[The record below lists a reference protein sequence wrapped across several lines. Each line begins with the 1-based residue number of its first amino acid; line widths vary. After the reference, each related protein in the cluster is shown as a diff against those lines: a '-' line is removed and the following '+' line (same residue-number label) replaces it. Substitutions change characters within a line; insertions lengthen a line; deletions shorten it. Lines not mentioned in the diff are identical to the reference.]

1 MSEKEHAFAGPSSP
15 PIPVQGFD
23 AAGIHCGIK
32 PTGALDLALI
42 ASPTACRSAA
52 VFTRNA
58 FPAAAVL
65 YDQDLLQINPKGT
78 HGVVINSGNANACTG
93 PEGNANA
100 RRMAEA
106 AEKSLGSTDSTA
118 FVMSTGV
125 IGVQLPIGVIEA
137 GIPEVAVKL
146 RPDGW
151 QEAAEAIMTTDVFP
165 KWASRQAEIGGQ
177 TVTITGISK
186 GAGMIHPNM
195 ATMLST
201 LVTDAAIAQPL
212 LQRALTTAVNQSY
225 NRISVD
231 GDSSTNDTVLVLAN
245 GAVGHAE
252 IVEEDADYDAFVDAL
267 TAASMELAKLIVR
280 NGEGVTKFVTI
291 QVEGA
296 VSDGEAHTIANSIAK
311 SPLVKTA
318 FFGHDANW
326 GRILCAVG
334 YSGATVDPVKAHLFI
349 AAGQPDAGNA
359 ELQLVNAGTPTAYE
373 EADASAIFAESEI
386 SVRVSLGLGTGAAT
400 VWTCDLSYDYV
411 SINAEYRT

>member
-23 AAGIHCGIK
+23 TAGIHCGIK

-42 ASPTACRSAA
+42 ASPAPCKAAA
-52 VFTRNA
+52 VFTQNA
-58 FPAAAVL
+58 FPAAPVL
-65 YDQDLLQINPKGT
+65 YDRDLLRMNPEGT
-78 HGVVINSGNANACTG
+78 HGVVVNSGNANACTSA
-93 PEGNANA
+93 EGNANA

-106 AEKSLGSTDSTA
+106 AEKSLGSTDNTA

-125 IGVQLPIGVIEA
+125 IGVQLPIGAVEA
-137 GIPEVAVKL
+137 GIPEVAAKL

-151 QEAAEAIMTTDVFP
+151 EEAAEAIMTTDVFP
-165 KWASRQAEIGGQ
+165 KWASGQADIDGTKV
-177 TVTITGISK
+177 TVTGIGK

-195 ATMLST
+195 ATMLAT
-201 LVTDAAIAQPL
+201 LATDVAIAQPL
-212 LQRALTTAVNQSY
+212 LQEALAEAVSHSF
-225 NRISVD
+225 NRISID
-231 GDSSTNDTVLVLAN
+231 GDTSTNDTVLVLAN
-245 GAVGHAE
+245 GAAGNTE
-252 IVEEDADYDAFVDAL
+252 ITSKGADYDAFVDTL

-296 VSDGEAHTIANSIAK
+296 VGDDEAHTVANSIAR

-334 YSGATVDPVKAHLFI
+334 YSGATVDPTKAHLFI
-349 AAGQPDAGNA
+349 AAGQPEAGNP
-359 ELQLVNAGTPTAYE
+359 ELQLVDAGTPTAYE

-386 SVRVSLGLGTGAAT
+386 SVRVSLGLGSGAAT
-400 VWTCDLSYDYV
+400 VWTCDFSYEYV